1 MFVIL
6 TYDVNKKRVTK
17 VKKTCQRYLR
27 HVQLSVFEGNI
38 TESKLSLLKQD
49 LEKIIK
55 VEVDQVCIYRFND
68 IKYASKEQ
76 IGHCKCISNII

>member
-76 IGHCKCISNII
+76 IGHCICISNII